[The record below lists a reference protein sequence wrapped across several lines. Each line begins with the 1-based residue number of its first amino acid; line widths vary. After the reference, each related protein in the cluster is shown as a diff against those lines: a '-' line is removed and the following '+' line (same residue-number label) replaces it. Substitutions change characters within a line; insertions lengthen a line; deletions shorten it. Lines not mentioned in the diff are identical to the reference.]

1 MLRVSFLFYTYW
13 VQNPHRNNENLAS
26 TYPFGHRYPKFCH
39 GPCVAMTAKASNKIY
54 ETAKTHE
61 WNGLSNEDVLFN
73 GIMREI
79 SDMHNISYHA
89 GLCRHLTGTKEQ
101 KIQKL
106 DDFYSKLGVDQAD
119 AAKIIYKEDKTT
131 TTTTEQTKTTTISTI
146 DSISRLN
153 NGNTTILSE
162 ILDDAP

>member
-1 MLRVSFLFYTYW
+1 
-13 VQNPHRNNENLAS
+13 
-26 TYPFGHRYPKFCH
+26 
-39 GPCVAMTAKASNKIY
+39 MTAKASNKIY

-79 SDMHNISYHA
+79 SNMHNISYHA

-106 DDFYSKLGVDQAD
+106 NDFYSKLGVDQAD
-119 AAKIIYKEDKTT
+119 AAKIIYKKDKTT
-131 TTTTEQTKTTTISTI
+131 TTTAEKTKASTTITTTTSTI
-146 DSISRLN
+146 YSISRLN
-153 NGNTTILSE
+153 NEEVFGKTGLPLNPLGFDISAFNLFTSNTTIQSE
-162 ILDDAP
+162 ILDDEP

>member
-1 MLRVSFLFYTYW
+1 
-13 VQNPHRNNENLAS
+13 
-26 TYPFGHRYPKFCH
+26 
-39 GPCVAMTAKASNKIY
+39 MTAKASNKIY

-79 SDMHNISYHA
+79 GDMHNISYHA

-106 DDFYSKLGVDQAD
+106 NDFYSKLGVDQAD
-119 AAKIIYKEDKTT
+119 AAKIIYKKDKTT
-131 TTTTEQTKTTTISTI
+131 TTTTEQTTRTITTTSTI

-153 NGNTTILSE
+153 NGSFRQNRLGNTYKLG
-162 ILDDAP
+162 